1 MRLSLPFAS
10 LNPFGRFPSLL
21 GLLPNWVLGSGVL
34 NVRSMCLE
42 YAWHGLIMSDRMC
55 SKFPPGHWSQ
65 PLMDATGPLGPGLGF
80 KVVAKNC
87 VTNRP
92 IHWRQCDLGKNPGI

>member
-1 MRLSLPFAS
+1 MRLSLPFTS

-34 NVRSMCLE
+34 NVESDVFGICL
-42 YAWHGLIMSDRMC
+42 AWHHGLIMSDRC

-80 KVVAKNC
+80 NVVEAA
-87 VTNRP
+87 TTGH
-92 IHWRQCDLGKNPGI
+92 IL